1 MKNLSSVRALYRLN
15 LASGGG
21 TVASGGGGGGAGAG
35 GGDANGGSE
44 GGKAAAADPHPH
56 ITALATALGEGSKLL
71 ARLAESSLGEG
82 VEDPVA
88 RLLHKDSTAQVGC
101 LVLVL
106 SGV

>member
-1 MKNLSSVRALYRLN
+1 MKKLSSVRALYRLN

-21 TVASGGGGGGAGAG
+21 TVASGGSGGGAGA

-44 GGKAAAADPHPH
+44 GGNAAAADPHPH

-82 VEDPVA
+82 VEEPVA

-106 SGV
+106 